1 MTQVDKTLELAM
13 ELIRRPSVT
22 PDDAGC
28 QDLLIDEL
36 ERLGFEVQ
44 RLRFGGVNNFWAQR
58 GDGEPLLAFAGHTD
72 VVPPGPAQAWRSD
85 PFRPEIRDGRLYGRG
100 AADMKSSLAAFATA
114 IEDFLAR
121 HKRTR
126 GAIGVLITSDEEG
139 AAIDGTAKVVDWLRA
154 NGIRITHCIVGEPT
168 SAHTLG
174 DVIKNGR
181 RGSLNAKLTVRGVQ
195 GHVAYPHL
203 ARNPVHQFAPAL
215 AELTQTEWDAGN
227 QYFPKTTFQISNIYG
242 GTGADNVIPGTLEL
256 CFNLRF
262 STASTEQSL
271 RERVEAILQRHGL
284 NYEIKWSL
292 SGQPYLTQPKTLT
305 AAAQH
310 AIREILGLEAA
321 LLTDGGTSDGRFIA
335 PTGAEVIEFGPLNAS
350 IHQVDEWIT
359 ATDPARLAQV
369 YAAILAR
376 LLK

>member
-1 MTQVDKTLELAM
+1 M
-13 ELIRRPSVT
+13 
-22 PDDAGC
+22 
-28 QDLLIDEL
+28 
-36 ERLGFEVQ
+36 
-44 RLRFGGVNNFWAQR
+44 
-58 GDGEPLLAFAGHTD
+58 
-72 VVPPGPAQAWRSD
+72 
-85 PFRPEIRDGRLYGRG
+85 
-100 AADMKSSLAAFATA
+100 
-114 IEDFLAR
+114 
-121 HKRTR
+121 
-126 GAIGVLITSDEEG
+126 
-139 AAIDGTAKVVDWLRA
+139 DWLRA